1 MKILVDECL
10 PGYLK
15 SLFPASSA
23 ETVQEAG
30 WSSLKNGPLL
40 KLAEDTFDVF
50 LPADQNLRYQQNLK
64 GRKIAVI
71 LFPSNRLPVVKEYE
85 EKLRQ
90 ALAQIRPGAFVE
102 LKTVQSSSNEDADT
116 SSEAAPDA
124 ASSAHQS

>member
-10 PGYLK
+10 PGYFK

-50 LPADQNLRYQQNLK
+50 LTADQNLQYQQNLK

-85 EKLRQ
+85 ERLKQ
-90 ALAQIRPGAFVE
+90 ALSQIRPGVFIE
-102 LKTVQSSSNEDADT
+102 LKTLQDSSNKASDAT
-116 SSEAAPDA
+116 LEPAPGAD
-124 ASSAHQS
+124 SSAH